1 MKKVF
6 SFLMFSLILSLFL
19 LLTFSLGGQKL
30 KKLEGLQLEENE
42 ESAVSIDSPE
52 EYENMT
58 PLKEEKK
65 PTIRMVGYYIEPEF
79 IPEPDIIKEE
89 KEIEKANK
97 EQPQKQPQTN
107 KTSLPQDKNLNQT
120 QNKNNKIVFWAKEFL
135 AKNTKTVVI
144 NGKQVAI
151 NTDCSNFVRAVYWKA
166 LEVDLFYESVSSGAA
181 NSNAKSGCLLL
192 HAYFSKKHRFN
203 KNPKAG
209 DIVFFDNTYDKNL
222 NKKWDDPLT
231 HVGLVENI
239 EKDGTV
245 SYIHGN
251 TGSPKA
257 IKKAY
262 LNIKYPSTY
271 QQAGKTINT
280 YLRKKYEWETVA
292 QRKQLSG
299 QLVKGFGGY

>member
-1 MKKVF
+1 M
-6 SFLMFSLILSLFL
+6 S
-19 LLTFSLGGQKL
+19 Q
-30 KKLEGLQLEENE
+30 
-42 ESAVSIDSPE
+42 
-52 EYENMT
+52 
-58 PLKEEKK
+58 
-65 PTIRMVGYYIEPEF
+65 

-181 NSNAKSGCLLL
+181 NSNAKSGCLIACL
-192 HAYFSKKHRFN
+192 FSKNIVF

-209 DIVFFDNTYDKNL
+209 DIVFDNTYDK
-222 NKKWDDPLT
+222 
-231 HVGLVENI
+231 
-239 EKDGTV
+239 
-245 SYIHGN
+245 
-251 TGSPKA
+251 
-257 IKKAY
+257 
-262 LNIKYPSTY
+262 
-271 QQAGKTINT
+271 
-280 YLRKKYEWETVA
+280 
-292 QRKQLSG
+292 G
-299 QLVKGFGGY
+299 Q